1 MRQIEICSSTKD
13 LVSQLKDFITIKE
26 VSKLNSGDHLEYDNT
41 SGDFQKIFDL
51 YMEEKC
57 DKIGKGLAGMER
69 CHIIRSYIKN
79 IDNKTFS
86 DVRYIKASDDV
97 DKRFH
102 EKYEEN
108 INELEQYCDDY
119 YKSYLFR
126 EFLMDKHM
134 PKSERK
140 IVFDESKLNE
150 KQDHVC
156 LAPYYCKELNDKK
169 CYYQYDLAGFDFKKT
184 VGHINQTF
192 LYDVIYDSSNDK
204 DIIDENMGVICNLK
218 NKDNSKNKMN
228 MFYNNYFNLNFEL
241 TVLFDNDKIDLSL
254 EFSSDDSFTN
264 DMNRYWKKDMEELS
278 KYLSGNNL
286 RTRIQKITNLCCNTL
301 NTLNEDD
308 YKINIESEDDWDSD
322 DESETKLLDVEDEDS
337 IQEEENINDE
347 EKMNNK
353 EETGLPSHFIDITPV
368 KIQKTS
374 QGFYTQIVKS
384 EYPMAH
390 TVSLQVTEEC
400 FEKIDKQFF
409 APYKFELD
417 LFQKQACVS
426 IANNENVFISAHT
439 SAGKTLIA
447 EFACRF
453 HTHACQKVFYT
464 SPIKA
469 LSNQKYND
477 FRGIFNDVGLVTGDT
492 QLNKEA
498 EILIITTEI
507 LQSML
512 YNDSQMLNNLACVVF
527 DEVHYINNAD
537 RGHVWEEVLIML
549 PKEVK
554 VVMLSATVPN
564 YIEFSDWV
572 GRVLD
577 DKVVCITT
585 LYRPVQLKHQIY
597 IEAYNKQ
604 EKNFITLMIGDKQ
617 NINYNEYARINNEL
631 NEKNNEGNK
640 SNNSKKSIPN
650 KVQTQIKNKSKQAA
664 NRVISNLYQVNGPN
678 SLGSYNGT
686 YRNMY
691 STLIKHLHFASD
703 EERKTPMVVFVFSR
717 KQCDNYV
724 AMLHNVDLTT
734 SEEKFHINTIF
745 KNAKSFLKDENLDLP
760 QILFVE
766 ESCKRGIAM
775 HHSGM
780 LPFLKEIVEIT
791 FSRGYVKVL
800 FATETF
806 AMGINMPTKTVV
818 FDDIKKFD
826 NSTKRLLTPTEYTQ
840 MAGRAGRRG
849 LDKAGHVIILAK
861 NKILPDVK
869 DLREIMTG
877 KSVTLSSKFK
887 ITNEMVL
894 NVFQRECRSI
904 RDFINNSFAHSDTL
918 RFVENIDEQK
928 EELNKMLKEVK
939 KNKCIICDKDE
950 NFSTFSL
957 VQTFATLIKARQ
969 QYNKL
974 VLEHSPANQLGVGR
988 VVIVDI
994 PEYQMSH
1001 ILGIV
1006 IKRLTDDIDIIV
1018 LVQEDEGYDRK
1029 KEFNIGNIRLEKDNL
1044 FLHTLLTRAYQ
1055 DGAEYVDEKYCI
1067 LNNNKLRQINNVP
1080 IKNIVTLLKLKFK
1093 PNDVKDMVDSI
1104 NEKEKN
1110 KTNNRNVSN
1119 VMLKLQQIAE
1129 KLTKKNFD
1137 VNLILEPVSL
1147 KHYDYQYFLDTIK
1160 DCKNELLKKIYP
1172 CFECTEGNKHYQ
1184 SAVEEYFIHDHLQMI
1199 NNRMNVETLEVFEEY
1214 ISKVKALKKLKFLE
1228 CTSRCEEDN
1237 EENTIIS
1244 FKGRS
1249 ACRMG
1254 SFQVLIT
1261 EIIYRGL
1268 IKNKSPEYI
1277 AAMIAI
1283 IASEGSREFGE
1294 NKECTEDL
1302 ERAPVEELEEIQ
1314 SVFKMVHDYIN
1325 EAFTFYQTSNNDL
1338 IETYS
1343 PSMMEVAYLWMK
1355 GVSLSDIM
1363 KIHTIPEGNI
1373 VRNLRKIWDLLN
1385 GMKKVLEHMGTTDEA
1400 AKIDD
1405 MSKKMAR
1412 GIVFSA
1418 SLYTVGGDD
1427 DKRK

>member
-1 MRQIEICSSTKD
+1 MREIEICSNTRD
-13 LVSQLKDFITIKE
+13 LVSQLKDFTTIKE
-26 VSKLNSGDHLEYDNT
+26 VSKLNSGDNLEYDNT

-57 DKIGKGLAGMER
+57 NKIGKGLAGMER

-79 IDNKTFS
+79 IDNKTFP

-102 EKYEEN
+102 EKYEKN
-108 INELEQYCDDY
+108 INELEEYCDNY
-119 YKSYLFR
+119 YQSYLFR
-126 EFLMDKHM
+126 EILMDKHM

-140 IVFDESKLNE
+140 IVVDESKLNE

-169 CYYQYDLAGFDFKKT
+169 CYYQYDLPGFDFKKT

-241 TVLFDNDKIDLSL
+241 TILFDNDKIDLNL
-254 EFSSDDSFTN
+254 EFLSDDLFTN
-264 DMNRYWKKDMEELS
+264 DMNKYWEKDMGKLS
-278 KYLSGNNL
+278 KYLSGNDL
-286 RTRIQKITNLCCNTL
+286 KTRIQKITSIYSNTS
-301 NTLNEDD
+301 NTRNEDD
-308 YKINIESEDDWDSD
+308 YKINIDSEDDWVSD
-322 DESETKLLDVEDEDS
+322 DESDTKILDVEDENTVQ
-337 IQEEENINDE
+337 IEENTNDH
-347 EKMNNK
+347 EKINNK
-353 EETGLPSHFIDITPV
+353 EETGLQSHFIDITPV

-374 QGFYTQIVKS
+374 QGFYTQIIKS

-409 APYKFELD
+409 ASYKFELD

-585 LYRPVQLKHQIY
+585 LYRPVQLKHQVY
-597 IEAYNKQ
+597 VEAYNKQ

-617 NINYNEYARINNEL
+617 NINYTEYARINNEL

-640 SNNSKKSIPN
+640 SSNPKKSIPN
-650 KVQTQIKNKSKQAA
+650 KVQTQIKNKGKQAA

-691 STLIKHLHFASD
+691 STLIKHLHFAPD

-760 QILFVE
+760 QIMFVE

-918 RFVENIDEQK
+918 RFVENVDEQK
-928 EELNKMLKEVK
+928 EELNKMLEEVK
-939 KNKCIICDKDE
+939 KNKCKLCDKDE
-950 NFSTFSL
+950 NYSTISL

-994 PEYQMSH
+994 PEYQLSH

-1018 LVQEDEGYDRK
+1018 LAQEDEGYDRK

-1080 IKNIVTLLKLKFK
+1080 IRNIVTLLKLKFK

-1104 NEKEKN
+1104 NEKAKN
-1110 KTNNRNVSN
+1110 KTNNRNISN

-1147 KHYDYQYFLDTIK
+1147 KHYDYSYFLDTIK

-1172 CFECTEGNKHYQ
+1172 CFECTEGYKHYQ

-1199 NNRMNVETLEVFEEY
+1199 NNRMNVETLEVYEEY

-1228 CTSRCEEDN
+1228 CTSRHEEDN

-1325 EAFTFYQTSNNDL
+1325 EAFTFYQTSNNDH
-1338 IETYS
+1338 IESYS

-1355 GVSLSDIM
+1355 GVSLSNIM